1 MPLFKTYQSIQTH
14 INKGNTMKLKISSV
28 VALVGITVLGFSV
41 PAYSAVP
48 YTSAALQSRLKYMV
62 EEEKLARDVY
72 TVLAISSAYPRFK
85 NIANAEQF
93 HLDQMSMVLADYGL
107 WNPTLKRK
115 PGVFFNT
122 ELSALYKT
130 LIAKGQLSSLD
141 AIQVGIIIEEK
152 DIADLTAMESLITQ
166 EDIQFVVNY
175 LKAGSINHLA
185 AFNR

>member
-1 MPLFKTYQSIQTH
+1 MVI
-14 INKGNTMKLKISSV
+14 
-28 VALVGITVLGFSV
+28 AGITVLGSGL

-72 TVLAISSAYPRFK
+72 TVLAKTAAYPRFK

-93 HLDQMSMVLADYGL
+93 HLDQMSMVLKDYGL
-107 WNPTLKRK
+107 WNPTLKRG
-115 PGVFFNT
+115 PGVFYNK

-130 LIAKGQLSSLD
+130 LITKGQLSALD

-152 DIADLTAMESLITQ
+152 DIADLTAMEKLITQ

-175 LKAGSINHLA
+175 LKAGSQNHLA
-185 AFNR
+185 AFKR

>member
-1 MPLFKTYQSIQTH
+1 MKHRIISISAL
-14 INKGNTMKLKISSV
+14 IA
-28 VALVGITVLGFSV
+28 VAILGSGL

-48 YTSAALQSRLKYMV
+48 YASAALQSRLKYMV

-72 TVLAISSAYPRFK
+72 TVLEKSSAYPKFR

-93 HLDQMSMVLADYGL
+93 HLDQMSIVLENYGL

-130 LIAKGQLSSLD
+130 LVAKGQLSALD

-152 DIADLTAMESLITQ
+152 DIADLTAMETLITQ

-175 LKAGSINHLA
+175 LKAGSQNHLA
-185 AFNR
+185 AFTR

>member
-1 MPLFKTYQSIQTH
+1 MNKKIISILA
-14 INKGNTMKLKISSV
+14 I
-28 VALVGITVLGFSV
+28 AGITVLGSRL

-72 TVLAISSAYPRFK
+72 TLLAKTSAYPRFK

-93 HLDQMSMVLADYGL
+93 QLDQMSMVLKDYGL
-107 WNPTLKRK
+107 WNATLNRA
-115 PGVFFNT
+115 PGVFYNK

-130 LIAKGQLSSLD
+130 LIAKGQLSALD

-152 DIADLTAMESLITQ
+152 DIADLTAMEKLITQ
-166 EDIQFVVNY
+166 DDIQFVVNY
-175 LKAGSINHLA
+175 LKAGSQNHLA
-185 AFNR
+185 AFKR

>member
-1 MPLFKTYQSIQTH
+1 
-14 INKGNTMKLKISSV
+14 MKKKIISV
-28 VALVGITVLGFSV
+28 MLIAGLAVLGSGI

-72 TVLAISSAYPRFK
+72 TVLAKTAAYPKFK

-93 HLDQMSMVLADYGL
+93 HLDQMSMVLKDYGL
-107 WNPTLKRK
+107 WNPTLKRA
-115 PGVFFNT
+115 PGVFYNK

-130 LIAKGQLSSLD
+130 LVAKGKLSDLD
-141 AIQVGIIIEEK
+141 AIEVGIIIEEK
-152 DIADLTAMESLITQ
+152 DIADLTAMEKLITQ

-175 LKAGSINHLA
+175 LLAGSRNHLA
-185 AFNR
+185 AFKR

>member
-1 MPLFKTYQSIQTH
+1 
-14 INKGNTMKLKISSV
+14 MKKKIISV
-28 VALVGITVLGFSV
+28 IVIAGITVLGSGV

-48 YTSAALQSRLKYMV
+48 YASPALQSRLKYMV

-72 TVLAISSAYPRFK
+72 TVLAKTAAYPKFK

-93 HLDQMSMVLADYGL
+93 HLDQMSIVLANYGL
-107 WNPTLKRK
+107 WNATLKRG
-115 PGVFFNT
+115 PGVFYNK

-130 LIAKGQLSSLD
+130 LITKGQLSALD

-152 DIADLTAMESLITQ
+152 DIADLTAMEKLITQ

-175 LKAGSINHLA
+175 LKAGSQNHLA
-185 AFNR
+185 AFKR

>member
-1 MPLFKTYQSIQTH
+1 MQTH
-14 INKGNTMKLKISSV
+14 INKGNTMKHKIISIF
-28 VALVGITVLGFSV
+28 ALVGITVLGMGL
-41 PAYSAVP
+41 PAHSAVP
-48 YTSAALQSRLKYMV
+48 YTSPVLKMSLKYMV

-72 TVLAISSAYPRFK
+72 TVLAKTAAYPKFK

-93 HLDQMSMVLADYGL
+93 HMDQMSMVLANYGL

-115 PGVFFNT
+115 PGVFFNK

-130 LIAKGQLSSLD
+130 LIAKGQLSALD
-141 AIQVGIIIEEK
+141 AIEVGIIIEEK
-152 DIADLTAMESLITQ
+152 DIADLTAMEGIVTQ
-166 EDIQFVVNY
+166 EDIQFVINY

>member
-1 MPLFKTYQSIQTH
+1 MK
-14 INKGNTMKLKISSV
+14 NKIISVS
-28 VALVGITVLGFSV
+28 ALIAITILGSGL

-72 TVLAISSAYPRFK
+72 TVLAKSSAYPKFR

-93 HLDQMSMVLADYGL
+93 HMDQMSIVLENYGL

-130 LIAKGQLSSLD
+130 LIAKGQLSALD

-175 LKAGSINHLA
+175 LKAGSIHHLA
-185 AFNR
+185 ALKR

>member
-1 MPLFKTYQSIQTH
+1 
-14 INKGNTMKLKISSV
+14 MKKKIISV
-28 VALVGITVLGFSV
+28 MLIAGITALGSGL

-72 TVLAISSAYPRFK
+72 TVLAKTAAYPKFK

-93 HLDQMSMVLADYGL
+93 HLDQMSIVLANYGL
-107 WNPTLKRK
+107 WNATLKRA
-115 PGVFFNT
+115 PGVFYNK

-130 LIAKGQLSSLD
+130 LVAKGKLSDLD
-141 AIQVGIIIEEK
+141 AIEVGIIIEEK
-152 DIADLTAMESLITQ
+152 DIADLTAMEKLITQ

-175 LKAGSINHLA
+175 LLAGSRNHLA
-185 AFNR
+185 AFKR

>member
-1 MPLFKTYQSIQTH
+1 
-14 INKGNTMKLKISSV
+14 MKKKIISV
-28 VALVGITVLGFSV
+28 MVIAGVTVLGSGL

-62 EEEKLARDVY
+62 EEEKMARDVY
-72 TVLAISSAYPRFK
+72 TVLAKTAAYPRFK

-93 HLDQMSMVLADYGL
+93 HLDQMSMVLKDYGL
-107 WNPTLKRK
+107 WNPTLKRG
-115 PGVFFNT
+115 PGVFYNK

-130 LIAKGQLSSLD
+130 LITKGQLSALD

-152 DIADLTAMESLITQ
+152 DIADLTAMEKLITQ

-175 LKAGSINHLA
+175 LKSGSQNHLA
-185 AFNR
+185 AFKR

>member
-1 MPLFKTYQSIQTH
+1 MKHKIISI
-14 INKGNTMKLKISSV
+14 S
-28 VALVGITVLGFSV
+28 ALIAIAILGSGL
-41 PAYSAVP
+41 PAHSAVP
-48 YTSAALQSRLKYMV
+48 YTSAALKTSLKYMV

-72 TVLAISSAYPRFK
+72 TVLAKTAAYPKFK

-93 HLDQMSMVLADYGL
+93 HMDQMSMVLANYGI
-107 WNPTLKRK
+107 WNPTLNRK
-115 PGVFFNT
+115 PGVFFNK
-122 ELSALYKT
+122 ELTALYKT
-130 LIAKGQLSSLD
+130 LITKGQLSQLD
-141 AIQVGIIIEEK
+141 AIEVGIIIEEK

>member
-1 MPLFKTYQSIQTH
+1 
-14 INKGNTMKLKISSV
+14 MKLKFTSV
-28 VALVGITVLGFSV
+28 LAIVGITVLGMGL
-41 PAYSAVP
+41 PAHSAVP
-48 YTSAALQSRLKYMV
+48 VISPELKTSLKYMV

-72 TVLAISSAYPRFK
+72 TVLAKTAAYPKFK

-93 HLDQMSMVLADYGL
+93 HMDQMSMVLANYGI
-107 WNPTLKRK
+107 WNPTLNRK
-115 PGVFFNT
+115 PGVFFNK

-130 LIAKGQLSSLD
+130 LITKGQLSSLD

-185 AFNR
+185 AFKR

>member
-1 MPLFKTYQSIQTH
+1 MK
-14 INKGNTMKLKISSV
+14 NKIISVS
-28 VALVGITVLGFSV
+28 ALIAVTILGSGL

-72 TVLAISSAYPRFK
+72 TVLAKSSAYPKFR

-93 HLDQMSMVLADYGL
+93 HLDQMSIVLENYGL

-130 LIAKGQLSSLD
+130 LITKGQLSALD
-141 AIQVGIIIEEK
+141 AIQVGIIIVEK
-152 DIADLTAMESLITQ
+152 DIADLTAME
-166 EDIQFVVNY
+166 
-175 LKAGSINHLA
+175 A
-185 AFNR
+185 

>member
-1 MPLFKTYQSIQTH
+1 
-14 INKGNTMKLKISSV
+14 MKKKIISV
-28 VALVGITVLGFSV
+28 MVIAGITILGSGL

-72 TVLAISSAYPRFK
+72 TVLAKTAAYPKFK

-93 HLDQMSMVLADYGL
+93 HLDQMSIVLANYGL
-107 WNPTLKRK
+107 WNATLKRG
-115 PGVFFNT
+115 PGVFYNK

-130 LIAKGQLSSLD
+130 LVAKGKLSDLD
-141 AIQVGIIIEEK
+141 AIEVGIIIEEK
-152 DIADLTAMESLITQ
+152 DIADLTAMEKLITQ

-175 LKAGSINHLA
+175 LKAGSQNHLA
-185 AFNR
+185 AFKR

>member
-1 MPLFKTYQSIQTH
+1 MKNKIISI
-14 INKGNTMKLKISSV
+14 S
-28 VALVGITVLGFSV
+28 ALIAIAILGSGL
-41 PAYSAVP
+41 PAHSAVP
-48 YTSAALQSRLKYMV
+48 YTSQELQSRLKYMV

-72 TVLAISSAYPRFK
+72 TVLAKSSAYPKFR

-93 HLDQMSMVLADYGL
+93 HLDQMSIVLENYGL

-130 LIAKGQLSSLD
+130 LITKGQLSALD

-152 DIADLTAMESLITQ
+152 DIADLTTMEALITQ

-175 LKAGSINHLA
+175 LKAGSQNHLA
-185 AFNR
+185 AFKR

>member
-1 MPLFKTYQSIQTH
+1 
-14 INKGNTMKLKISSV
+14 MKKKIISV
-28 VALVGITVLGFSV
+28 MVIAGITVLGSGL

-72 TVLAISSAYPRFK
+72 TVLAKTAAYPRFK

-93 HLDQMSMVLADYGL
+93 HLDQMSMVLANYGL
-107 WNPTLKRK
+107 WNATLKRG
-115 PGVFFNT
+115 PGVFYNK

-130 LIAKGQLSSLD
+130 LITKGQLSALD

-152 DIADLTAMESLITQ
+152 DIADLTAMEKLITQ

-175 LKAGSINHLA
+175 LKAGSQNHLA
-185 AFNR
+185 AFKR

>member
-1 MPLFKTYQSIQTH
+1 MKHKIISI
-14 INKGNTMKLKISSV
+14 S
-28 VALVGITVLGFSV
+28 ALIAVTILGSGL

-48 YTSAALQSRLKYMV
+48 YTSAALKTNLKYMV

-72 TVLAISSAYPRFK
+72 TVLSKTAAYPKFK

-93 HLDQMSMVLADYGL
+93 HMDQMSMVLADYGI
-107 WNPTLKRK
+107 WNPTLNRK
-115 PGVFFNT
+115 PGVFFNK

-130 LIAKGQLSSLD
+130 LITKGQLSALD
-141 AIQVGIIIEEK
+141 AIEVGIIIEEK
-152 DIADLTAMESLITQ
+152 DIADLTAMEALITQ